1 MENAPLFAFLD
12 SIAGRLRASS
22 PFGPDIDPLPAYLL
36 LALVLALALLI
47 AQILRG
53 AKLRQANRKLA
64 GADTLRQ
71 ALASAEA
78 RVERLAKLDADMET
92 LRDDRDRLAGALT
105 ASDARLETVA
115 ASHQARL
122 DELRGLNDALQAR
135 FKNIAGEILEG
146 NSKAFLD
153 RVTERF
159 ATHSETAAKDM
170 EARQKAI
177 DTMVKPLGE
186 RLGAFD
192 TKLQEMEKSRAD
204 AYGAIRTQVEEL
216 KLGQSALTGE
226 TRKLVQAL
234 RAPKTRGRW
243 GEMQLRQVF
252 ELAGMSE
259 HVDFETEVTHRTD
272 DGLKRPD
279 AVVRMPGARSLIV
292 DAKTPLDAYLDALEA
307 ETPDLREAAIKRH
320 AAQVREHVRM
330 LSSKRYHDL
339 LGGTP
344 DFVVMFIPGETF
356 LSAAAEVDPELMQRA
371 MEARVVIATP
381 STLIALLRT
390 IAFGWQQEAI
400 AENAVTI
407 HREAKE
413 LYDRLATFAGHL
425 EKVGKSLNSSVDHY
439 NKAMGSL
446 EVRVLPS
453 ARKLEEMQVVQT
465 PAAEL
470 QAATRVDAAP
480 RRLTAPELMVSEDAN
495 EEPATRLPRGRAPG

>member
-1 MENAPLFAFLD
+1 MENAPVFLFLD
-12 SIAGRLRASS
+12 GLGQRLRASS
-22 PFGPDIDPLPAYLL
+22 PFGPEIDPLPAYLL
-36 LALVLALALLI
+36 LAGLLALALLI
-47 AQILRG
+47 ALLLRG
-53 AKLRQANRKLA
+53 AKLRAAARKMA
-64 GADTLRQ
+64 EADGLRQ
-71 ALASAEA
+71 SLASAEA
-78 RVERLAKLDADMET
+78 RVERLAKLEADMDT
-92 LRDDRDRLAGALT
+92 IRDDRDRLAGALT
-105 ASDARLETVA
+105 AAEARLETVE
-115 ASHQARL
+115 ASHSARL
-122 DELRGLNDALQAR
+122 EELRGLNEALQSR
-135 FKNIAGEILEG
+135 FRNLATEVLEG
-146 NSKAFLD
+146 NSTAFLNK
-153 RVTERF
+153 VTERF
-159 ATHSETAAKDM
+159 ATHSETAAKELD
-170 EARQKAI
+170 ARRQAI
-177 DTMVKPLGE
+177 ETLVKPLGE

-192 TKLQEMEKSRAD
+192 TKLQEIEKNRSD

-259 HVDFETEVTHRTD
+259 HVDFETEVSHRTD
-272 DGLKRPD
+272 EGLQRPD

-292 DAKTPLDAYLDALEA
+292 DAKTPLNAYLDALESDTA
-307 ETPDLREAAIKRH
+307 EAREVAIKRH
-320 AAQVREHVRM
+320 AGQVRDHVRM

-356 LSAAAEVDPELMQRA
+356 LSAAAEVDPELMSRA

-400 AENAVTI
+400 AENAVKI

-413 LYDRLATFAGHL
+413 LYDRLAVFAGHL
-425 EKVGKSLNSSVDHY
+425 EKVGGALNRSVDSY

-465 PAAEL
+465 PAEAL
-470 QAATRVDAAP
+470 QGAPRVEAAP
-480 RRLTAPELMVSEDAN
+480 RRLTAPELMTQDTGETD
-495 EEPATRLPRGRAPG
+495 

>member
-1 MENAPLFAFLD
+1 MENAPFFVFLD
-12 SIAGRLRASS
+12 RIATSLRATS
-22 PFGPDIDPLPAYLL
+22 PFGPDVDPLPAYLL
-36 LALVLALALLI
+36 LAALIAAALLI
-47 AQILRG
+47 VLILRG
-53 AKLRQANRKLA
+53 ARLRAAARQLAQAADLRERIAVAETRADRLPELEQA
-64 GADTLRQ
+64 VSDTRDERDGLLGALNT
-71 ALASAEA
+71 AEA
-78 RVERLAKLDADMET
+78 TLESERK
-92 LRDDRDRLAGALT
+92 
-105 ASDARLETVA
+105 
-115 ASHQARL
+115 SHAARL
-122 DELRGLNDALQAR
+122 DDLQTR
-135 FKNIAGEILEG
+135 FRSVASEVLEG

-170 EARQKAI
+170 EARQQAI
-177 DTMVKPLGE
+177 HTMVKPLGE

-192 TKLQEMEKSRAD
+192 TKLQEMEKNRAD

-216 KLGQSALTGE
+216 KLGQSQLSGE

-252 ELAGMSE
+252 ELSGMSE
-259 HVDFETEVTHRTD
+259 HVDFNTEVSHRTD
-272 DGLKRPD
+272 EGLQRPD

-307 ETPDLREAAIKRH
+307 ETPELREAAILRH
-320 AAQVREHVRM
+320 ARQVREHVRL
-330 LSSKRYHDL
+330 LSSKKYHDL
-339 LGGTP
+339 LAGTP
-344 DFVVMFIPGETF
+344 DFVVMFIPGDVF
-356 LSAAAEVDPELMQRA
+356 LSAAVEADPELLQRA

-390 IAFGWQQEAI
+390 IAFGWQQEAV

-425 EKVGKSLNSSVDHY
+425 EKVGTSLNRSVESY

-453 ARKLEEMQVVQT
+453 ARKLEELKVVQT
-465 PAAEL
+465 PADTL
-470 QAATRVDAAP
+470 QSADRVEAAP
-480 RRLTAPELMVSEDAN
+480 RKITAPELIVSNDAD
-495 EEPATRLPRGRAPG
+495 

>member
-1 MENAPLFAFLD
+1 MDDNALLSLFDAFG
-12 SIAGRLRASS
+12 AVLRQSS
-22 PFGPDIDPLPAYLL
+22 PFGPGADPLPIYLFG
-36 LALVLALALLI
+36 ALVGLI
-47 AQILRG
+47 ALVVAVILRS
-53 AKLRQANRKLA
+53 ARLREARAQLA
-64 GADTLRQ
+64 DAEGLR
-71 ALASAEA
+71 ARLAVAEA
-78 RVERLAKLDADMET
+78 DAARLSGLEHTISDI
-92 LRDDRDRLAGALT
+92 RDDRDRLAGALT
-105 ASDARLETVA
+105 AAEARIETVQESHAARLE
-115 ASHQARL
+115 
-122 DELRGLNDALQAR
+122 ELRGLNDALQSR
-135 FKNIAGEILEG
+135 FRNLASEVLEG

-159 ATHSETAAKDM
+159 ATHSETAKAEL

-177 DTMVKPLGE
+177 DGMVKPLNE

-192 TKLQEMEKSRAD
+192 TTLREIEKNRTD
-204 AYGAIRTQVEEL
+204 AYGSIRAQVEDL

-252 ELAGMSE
+252 ELGGMSE
-259 HVDFETEVTHRTD
+259 HVDFETEVSHRTD
-272 DGLKRPD
+272 EGLQRPD
-279 AVVRMPGARSLIV
+279 AVVRMPGGRSLVV

-307 ETPDLREAAIKRH
+307 DTPEARDAALLRHSR
-320 AAQVREHVRM
+320 QVREHVRL
-330 LSSKRYHDL
+330 LSSKKYHDL
-339 LGGTP
+339 LMGTP

-356 LSAAAEVDPELMQRA
+356 LSAAAEADPELMQRA

-390 IAFGWQQEAI
+390 IAFGWQQDAI

-425 EKVGKSLNSSVDHY
+425 ERVGTALNRSVESY

-446 EVRVLPS
+446 EARVLPS
-453 ARKLEEMQVVQT
+453 ARKFEAMQVVQS
-465 PAAEL
+465 PSDDL
-470 QAATRVDAAP
+470 QNVHRVEATTRAI
-480 RRLTAPELMVSEDAN
+480 TAPELIASDERDD
-495 EEPATRLPRGRAPG
+495 